1 MQNKVLFSI
10 CCLCIATSLFAQQTS
25 NKYQETVPR
34 KNVYVELG
42 GNGIA
47 FNVMYESRFNN
58 AADGLGFKLGAGGF
72 SGSSTKMVT
81 LPVGLNWLLTKDNK
95 NFFEMG
101 FGATFLHYD
110 ELDYWYWPD
119 GQGDQYPKE
128 VVGLTV
134 NQKNSIFGHM
144 TLGYRRQPPTGGVT
158 WGVAVTP
165 QFNQNGFWPLWIG
178 VKFGY
183 SIVKK

>member
-1 MQNKVLFSI
+1 MKLVKKLLAITFCFCIHQTLFS
-10 CCLCIATSLFAQQTS
+10 QQVV
-25 NKYQETVPR
+25 NKFKELAPR

-47 FNVMYESRFNN
+47 FNVMYESRLKKSS
-58 AADGLGFKLGAGGF
+58 DGLGVKLGAGGF
-72 SGSSTKMVT
+72 SSGDLSVFT
-81 LPVGLNWLLTKDNK
+81 LPVGLNWLLSKDNK

-101 FGATFLHYD
+101 VGATLLHYD
-110 ELDYWYWPD
+110 DRYYLNWPD
-119 GQGDQYPKE
+119 FQRYP
-128 VVGLTV
+128 VDVAGL
-134 NQKNSIFGHM
+134 NIYQKNSVFGHM
-144 TLGYRRQPPTGGVT
+144 TLGYRRQPPTGGIT

-165 QFNQNGFWPLWIG
+165 QFNQHGFWPLWIG

>member
-1 MQNKVLFSI
+1 MSNKVLLTVI
-10 CCLCIATSLFAQQTS
+10 CFFLAFTVYAQQRVT
-25 NKYQETVPR
+25 KFEELTPR

-47 FNVMYESRFNN
+47 FNVMYESRFNKSS
-58 AADGLGFKLGAGGF
+58 DGIGYKLGIGGF

-81 LPVGLNWLLTKDNK
+81 IPVGLNWLLSKDNK

-110 ELDYWYWPD
+110 ENYDWYWPD
-119 GQGDQYPKE
+119 GSVNRYPTE

-134 NQKNSIFGHM
+134 DNKNSLFGHM
-144 TLGYRRQPPTGGVT
+144 TLGYRRQPPTGGIT

-165 QFNQNGFWPLWIG
+165 QYNQNGFWPIWIG

>member
-1 MQNKVLFSI
+1 MSNKVLLLVVCFFLSFTV
-10 CCLCIATSLFAQQTS
+10 CAQQSVT
-25 NKYQETVPR
+25 KFEELAPR

-47 FNVMYESRFNN
+47 FNVMYESRFNKSSN
-58 AADGLGFKLGAGGF
+58 GIGYKLGIGGF

-81 LPVGLNWLLTKDNK
+81 IPVGLNWLLSKDNK

-110 ELDYWYWPD
+110 EYYDWYWPD
-119 GQGDQYPKE
+119 GSGNRYPTE
-128 VVGLTV
+128 VVGLTIDK
-134 NQKNSIFGHM
+134 KNSLFGHM
-144 TLGYRRQPPTGGVT
+144 TLGYRRQPPTGGIT

-165 QFNQNGFWPLWIG
+165 QYNQNGFWPIWIG
-178 VKFGY
+178 LKFGY
-183 SIVKK
+183 SISKK

>member
-1 MQNKVLFSI
+1 MSNKILLSVI
-10 CCLCIATSLFAQQTS
+10 CFCLAFTVCAQQSAT
-25 NKYQETVPR
+25 KFEEIAPR
-34 KNVYVELG
+34 NNVYVELG

-47 FNVMYESRFNN
+47 FNVMYESRFKKSS
-58 AADGLGFKLGAGGF
+58 DGIGYKLGIGGF
-72 SGSSTKMVT
+72 SGSSTKMIT
-81 LPVGLNWLLTKDNK
+81 IPVGLNWLLSKDNK

-110 ELDYWYWPD
+110 DNYSWYWPD
-119 GQGDQYPKE
+119 GPGNRYPTE
-128 VVGLTV
+128 VVGLTIDK
-134 NQKNSIFGHM
+134 KNSLFGHM
-144 TLGYRRQPPTGGVT
+144 TLGYRRQPPTGGIT

-165 QFNQNGFWPLWIG
+165 QYNQNGFWPIWIG

>member
-1 MQNKVLFSI
+1 MSNKISLSVVCF
-10 CCLCIATSLFAQQTS
+10 CLAFTVCAQQSAT
-25 NKYQETVPR
+25 KFEEIAPR
-34 KNVYVELG
+34 NNVYVELG

-47 FNVMYESRFNN
+47 FNVMYESRFKKSS
-58 AADGLGFKLGAGGF
+58 DGIGYKLGIGGF
-72 SGSSTKMVT
+72 SGSSTKMIT
-81 LPVGLNWLLTKDNK
+81 SPDGLNWLLSKDNK

-110 ELDYWYWPD
+110 DNYSWYWPD
-119 GQGDQYPKE
+119 GPGNRYPTE
-128 VVGLTV
+128 VVGLTIDK
-134 NQKNSIFGHM
+134 KNSLFGHM
-144 TLGYRRQPPTGGVT
+144 TLGYRRQPPTGGIT

-165 QFNQNGFWPLWIG
+165 QYNQNGFWPIWIG

>member
-1 MQNKVLFSI
+1 MHYKILLA
-10 CCLCIATSLFAQQTS
+10 LCFLSVSTSLLGQQS
-25 NKYQETVPR
+25 INEFQEIAPR

-47 FNVMYESRFNN
+47 FNVIYESRFNKSSN
-58 AADGLGFKLGAGGF
+58 GLGYKLGVGGF

-81 LPVGLNWLLTKDNK
+81 IPVGLNWLLSKDNK

-110 ELDYWYWPD
+110 ELYWYWPD
-119 GQGDQYPKE
+119 GPGSYYPTE
-128 VVGLTV
+128 VVGLTID
-134 NQKNSIFGHM
+134 NKNSVFGHM
-144 TLGYRRQPPTGGVT
+144 TLGYRRQPSTGGIT

>member
-1 MQNKVLFSI
+1 MSNKVLLSVI
-10 CCLCIATSLFAQQTS
+10 CFFLAFTVYAQQSVTKFDELAS
-25 NKYQETVPR
+25 R

-47 FNVMYESRFNN
+47 FNVMYESRFNKSS
-58 AADGLGFKLGAGGF
+58 DGIGYKLGIGGF

-81 LPVGLNWLLTKDNK
+81 IPIGLNWLLSKDNK

-110 ELDYWYWPD
+110 EYYAWYWPD
-119 GQGDQYPKE
+119 GSGNKYPTE
-128 VVGLTV
+128 VVGLTIDK
-134 NQKNSIFGHM
+134 KNSLFGHM
-144 TLGYRRQPPTGGVT
+144 TLGYRRQPPTGGIT
-158 WGVAVTP
+158 WGVSVTP
-165 QFNQNGFWPLWIG
+165 QYNQNGFWPIWIG